1 MGDKIMLIKKENI
14 GNTQIEIYDDFI
26 PKNKE
31 DLKKNIENLYN
42 VVNEVAKNIKKEDL
56 ENYGIFYDQEH
67 LKKAKVIEGQ

>member
-1 MGDKIMLIKKENI
+1 MLIKKEKI
-14 GNTQIEIYDDFI
+14 GNAQIEIYNDFI

-42 VVNEVAKNIKKEDL
+42 VVNEVAKNLKKEDF
-56 ENYGIFYDQEH
+56 EIYDIFYNQEH